1 MGFVPSELKSYID
14 ELLEVTPPSYN
25 WKGYFRRFFGS
36 SSKIYT
42 KKTRRKY
49 NKRFPSN
56 PALKIK
62 PKKGLTVLWP
72 TDWTYTHR
80 GIASPSQLK
89 YIITGWYS
97 YTEIANDI

>member
-1 MGFVPSELKSYID
+1 MTYLND
-14 ELLEVTPPSYN
+14 VTDCGETEWYYQ
-25 WKGYFRRFFGS
+25 K
-36 SSKIYT
+36 
-42 KKTRRKY
+42 
-49 NKRFPSN
+49 
-56 PALKIK
+56 LKIK